1 MIFHTKPTEG
11 TDEQMSRAITITVTD
26 MVRSLSDIIGRV
38 HYKHETFSI
47 KKGTSI
53 VATLLPAKNRSTIAI
68 KDLNDFFSRSPHL
81 EVEDIMHFQKDVSDL
96 RNLTDNG
103 VFSKWD

>member
-1 MIFHTKPTEG
+1 
-11 TDEQMSRAITITVTD
+11 MSRAITITVTD

-53 VATLLPAKNRSTIAI
+53 VATLLPAKNKATIAM
-68 KDLNDFFSRSPHL
+68 KDLNDFFAHSPHL
-81 EVEDIMHFQKDVSDL
+81 EMEDIDNFRREVSDL
-96 RNLTDNG
+96 RKLRDNG
-103 VFSKWD
+103 GLNKWD